1 MRFAPETASLTV
13 MEQDSVRIQMHLH
26 ARTITLGLFTD
37 HCIWGVFGA
46 KPGVAL
52 VGLEVE
58 QASVNPPQTH
68 S

>member
-52 VGLEVE
+52 VGLDRK
-58 QASVNPPQTH
+58 STRLNSSH
-68 S
+68 L